1 MPKDNITQMQ
11 YKSPKNTSGLKWS
24 WYKYSIQVL
33 KNIGHLKLDVGK
45 DNAFH
50 IIDTWF
56 GAIYV

>member
-1 MPKDNITQMQ
+1 MQ

-24 WYKYSIQVL
+24 WYKYPIQVL

-50 IIDTWF
+50 IIDMWF